1 VAILSFEKDAR
12 RCARVIDRQYD
23 DGTRVMDEVASSLY
37 AAWFLDVVGG
47 DPEDWTAI
55 YGFRGDDMSLAGR
68 FRHAKQ
74 YNGFRLSASD
84 FSSRRP
90 EAGSAMLPGMGARPR
105 VAIVG
110 AGKLGTALALALRAA
125 GYSIDLI
132 IARGRGA
139 SLKRAQRLA
148 EQVRG
153 RAATEL
159 SSTRA
164 QLIWFC
170 VPDSQI
176 SRAAQSL
183 AAGVQWKGRVALHSS
198 GALGSE
204 ELGFLRSRGASIA
217 SVHPL
222 MTFVQGSRPSLAGVP
237 FPIEG
242 DEAALRLARRVIRD
256 LGGRAYPIRRADKA
270 AYHAWGTFASPLLTA
285 LLAATEQV
293 ATLTGVSRTAARQRM
308 IPILQQTLANYAA
321 LGPEKGFSGP
331 IIRGDVDTVERH
343 LQVLRTDKVLRDA
356 YVALAR
362 AALRYLPVKQK
373 NLLQR
378 LLARSGD

>member
-1 VAILSFEKDAR
+1 
-12 RCARVIDRQYD
+12 
-23 DGTRVMDEVASSLY
+23 MDEVASSLY
-37 AAWFLDVVGG
+37 AAGFLDVVGR

-55 YGFRGDDMSLAGR
+55 YGFRGDDVGLAGR

-74 YNGFRLSASD
+74 YNGFRLSASG
-84 FSSRRP
+84 FGSRRP

-170 VPDSQI
+170 VPDSEI
-176 SRAAQSL
+176 SRAAKSL
-183 AAGVQWKGRVALHSS
+183 SAKVEWKGRVALHSS
-198 GALGSE
+198 GAMGSE
-204 ELGFLRSRGASIA
+204 ELGFLRSRGASVA

-237 FPIEG
+237 FAIEG

-293 ATLTGVSRTAARQRM
+293 ATLTGVSRTAARHRM

-331 IIRGDVDTVERH
+331 IIRGDVDTVKRH
-343 LQVLRTDKVLRDA
+343 LQVLRKDKALRDA
-356 YVALAR
+356 YVALAH

-378 LLARSGD
+378 LLARSGN

>member
-1 VAILSFEKDAR
+1 
-12 RCARVIDRQYD
+12 
-23 DGTRVMDEVASSLY
+23 MDEVAPSLY
-37 AAWFLDVVGG
+37 AAGFLDVVGR
-47 DPEDWTAI
+47 DPEDWTTI
-55 YGFRGDDMSLAGR
+55 YGFRGDDAGLAGR
-68 FRHAKQ
+68 FWHAKQ
-74 YNGFRLSASD
+74 YNGVRRSA
-84 FSSRRP
+84 FGFGSRRP
-90 EAGSAMLPGMGARPR
+90 EAGSAMLPGMVARPR

-110 AGKLGTALALALRAA
+110 AGNLGTALALALRAA
-125 GYSIDLI
+125 GYSIDRI